1 MSPLDPEV
9 PPAGDEIHLPGG
21 SIQPVLLT
29 LGITVALVGVTTNVF
44 LVIAGAILS
53 VGVIVAWIRDTRR
66 DIDELPL
73 EPHHY
78 LAFLAVRP
86 FYPKREP

>member
-1 MSPLDPEV
+1 VSPLDPEV

-29 LGITVALVGVTTNVF
+29 LGIAVAIVGVTTNVF

-66 DIDELPL
+66 DIDALPL
-73 EPHHY
+73 EHD
-78 LAFLAVRP
+78 
-86 FYPKREP
+86 

>member
-9 PPAGDEIHLPGG
+9 PPSGEEIHLPGG

-29 LGITVALVGVTTNVF
+29 LGITVALVGVTVNIF
-44 LVIAGAILS
+44 LVIAGAIL
-53 VGVIVAWIRDTRR
+53 VVAVIVAWIRDTRR

-73 EPHHY
+73 EHH
-78 LAFLAVRP
+78 
-86 FYPKREP
+86 

>member
-1 MSPLDPEV
+1 VSPLDPEV

-29 LGITVALVGVTTNVF
+29 LGITVAIVGVTTNVF
-44 LVIAGAILS
+44 MVIAGALLS
-53 VGVIVAWIRDTRR
+53 VGVIIAWIRDTRR

-73 EPHHY
+73 EHAEH
-78 LAFLAVRP
+78 
-86 FYPKREP
+86 

>member
-9 PPAGDEIHLPGG
+9 APPGEEIHLPGG

-44 LVIAGAILS
+44 LVIAGAIL
-53 VGVIVAWIRDTRR
+53 VVVVIIAWIRDTRR

-73 EPHHY
+73 EHAEH
-78 LAFLAVRP
+78 
-86 FYPKREP
+86 

>member
-9 PPAGDEIHLPGG
+9 PPPGEEIHLPGG

-29 LGITVALVGVTTNVF
+29 VGLTVALVGVTTSIF
-44 LVIAGAILS
+44 LVIAGAILA
-53 VGVIVAWIRDTRR
+53 VAVIIAWIRDTRR

-73 EPHHY
+73 EHAEH
-78 LAFLAVRP
+78 
-86 FYPKREP
+86 

>member
-9 PPAGDEIHLPGG
+9 PPSGEEIHLPGG

-29 LGITVALVGVTTNVF
+29 LGITVALVGITTNVF

-66 DIDELPL
+66 DIGELPL
-73 EPHHY
+73 EHH
-78 LAFLAVRP
+78 
-86 FYPKREP
+86 